1 MKKAPP
7 HHIVARIFFLVY
19 CTCMLWLLFGQRIV
33 PGLYDAYLER
43 LRTNINLTPLKTLR
57 LYLRLTESANG
68 YYVRHAYI
76 NLIGNVVM
84 FIPLGIFPPW
94 IWRKMRSFIKTAAV
108 AAAVIVTVELL
119 QYVTLL
125 GSCDV
130 DDLILNLSGVI
141 IGYGLWKLFGFRKKP
156 RK

>member
-1 MKKAPP
+1 MKKPP
-7 HHIVARIFFLVY
+7 SRHIGARIFFLAY
-19 CTCMLWLLFGQRIV
+19 CICMLWLLFGQRV
-33 PGLYDAYLER
+33 VLGLYDAYLER

-84 FIPLGIFPPW
+84 FIPLGVFPPW
-94 IWRKMRSFIKTAAV
+94 IWRKMRSFFKTAFV
-108 AAAVIVTVELL
+108 ATAVIVTVEVL

-130 DDLILNLSGVI
+130 DDLLLNLSGVI
-141 IGYGLWKLFGFRKKP
+141 IGYSLWKLIEKMRK
-156 RK
+156 